1 MMKKSIK
8 TILSNQ
14 LSRKYKFIASPIL
27 KRAKSKY
34 QKKVNQYAQLY
45 HSTSIKPHQI
55 LYQVRDGKS
64 ITDSPYAIF
73 LGLNVH
79 EAFSNYQHIWVVDHP
94 DTLVFYQEKFKVFQ
108 NVLFVIKE
116 SNEYLKALTESKFL
130 INNATFP
137 AYFTKKPQ
145 QIYINTWHGTP
156 LKHMGFDVKNNL
168 KGSQN
173 TMKNFLASDYM
184 ISPNAHTTNI
194 FKHAFKLDGL
204 YSGEILE
211 MGYPRI
217 DLTIN
222 TTAKEARKY
231 LAEHLNLKKKP
242 IILYCPTW
250 RGKNVND
257 PENSLLNVFEEI
269 KLLNQKLPYQV
280 LVKVHPFVYSKAKE
294 MPELKPYLVPDFL
307 DTNQLMPAVDLMIT
321 DYSSIF
327 FDFLVTDK
335 PIVFYVPDLDKYQNE
350 RGVYINLCAL
360 PGPVAD
366 NIQDVITLVSNE
378 SYKDADVQEKYAKFK
393 HDFVNY
399 ENGSVTERLIESV
412 FLNQQDTSS
421 KNASHQQ
428 KEKILLYPGGMKHNG
443 ITTSVINLLANIN
456 YDKYDVTV
464 FTNNTN
470 NVEQLNNLQSL
481 NDNVRIVLRRG
492 PMIATFKELYQNE
505 FVRQRGIYKS
515 FEKRL
520 YPKALFEREF
530 RKIFGDSQFDYAIDY
545 SGYAMFW
552 SNLILASGAKKKYI
566 LLHSDIKSDMERTVK
581 GKRPHY
587 QNLKGVISLYPYFDK
602 LVSVSEATKKLN
614 QSNFGGLK
622 LKNRHIASRNTI
634 NIKKINQL
642 VDDDSD
648 LFEKNGTPV
657 LATLTE
663 HGMEAIEFSQDDFKI
678 VSVGRLSPEK
688 GFDLLIKAVAE
699 LVPKYP
705 QLKLYILGDGPL
717 KGTLKSL
724 VEQLG
729 IQNHVYF
736 LGQRRNPFYIVKRA
750 DVFALTS
757 HYEGQSMVILEA
769 LTVGTNVLASDI
781 IANRYVLEDEKYG
794 MLVEKNEVD
803 IAKGLEQFINGTNKD
818 YAKFDAVAYNEE
830 TIQEFYSL
838 LER

>member
-73 LGLNVH
+73 LGLNAH
-79 EAFSNYQHIWVVDHP
+79 ETFSNYQHIWVVDHP
-94 DTLVFYQEKFKVFQ
+94 DTLVFHQEKFKVFQ
-108 NVLFVIKE
+108 NVSFVIKE

-137 AYFTKKPQ
+137 AYFTKKPEQ
-145 QIYINTWHGTP
+145 VYINTWHGTP

-194 FKHAFKLDGL
+194 FKYAFKLDGL

-211 MGYPRI
+211 IGYPRI

-222 TTAKEARKY
+222 TTANEAREY
-231 LAEHLNLKKKP
+231 LAEHLNLKKNP

-257 PENSLLNVFEEI
+257 PENSLLNIFEEI
-269 KLLNQKLPYQV
+269 KLLNQKLPHQV

-350 RGVYINLCAL
+350 RGVYIDLCAL

-393 HDFVNY
+393 HNFVNY

-421 KNASHQQ
+421 KNASHHQ

-552 SNLILASGAKKKYI
+552 SNLVLASGAKKKYI

-634 NIKKINQL
+634 NIEKINQL

-657 LATLTE
+657 LPTLTE

-699 LVPKYP
+699 LAPKYP

-736 LGQRRNPFYIVKRA
+736 LGQRRNPFFIVKRA

-769 LTVGTNVLASDI
+769 LTVGTHVLASDI

-818 YAKFDAVAYNEE
+818 YTKFDAVAYNEE

>member
-73 LGLNVH
+73 LGLNAH
-79 EAFSNYQHIWVVDHP
+79 ETFSNYQHIWVVDHP

-108 NVLFVIKE
+108 NVSFVIKE

-211 MGYPRI
+211 IGYPRI

-222 TTAKEARKY
+222 TTANEAREY
-231 LAEHLNLKKKP
+231 LAEHLNLKKNP

-269 KLLNQKLPYQV
+269 KLLNQKLPHQV

-350 RGVYINLCAL
+350 RGVYIDLCAL

-366 NIQDVITLVSNE
+366 NIQDVITSVSNE
-378 SYKDADVQEKYAKFK
+378 SYKDADVQGKYAKFK
-393 HDFVNY
+393 HNFVNY

-421 KNASHQQ
+421 KNASHHQ

-505 FVRQRGIYKS
+505 FIRQRGIYKS

-552 SNLILASGAKKKYI
+552 SNLVLASGAKKKYI

-634 NIKKINQL
+634 NIEKINQL

-657 LATLTE
+657 LPTLTE

-699 LVPKYP
+699 LAPKYP

-736 LGQRRNPFYIVKRA
+736 LGQRRNPFFIVKRA

-769 LTVGTNVLASDI
+769 LTVGTHVLASDI

-818 YAKFDAVAYNEE
+818 YTKFDAVAYNEE

>member
-73 LGLNVH
+73 LGLNAH
-79 EAFSNYQHIWVVDHP
+79 ETFSNYQHIWVVDHP

-108 NVLFVIKE
+108 NVSFVIKE

-211 MGYPRI
+211 IGYPRI

-222 TTAKEARKY
+222 TTANEAREY
-231 LAEHLNLKKKP
+231 LAEHLNLKKNP

-269 KLLNQKLPYQV
+269 KLLNQKLPHQV

-350 RGVYINLCAL
+350 RGVYIDLCAL

-393 HDFVNY
+393 HNFVNY

-421 KNASHQQ
+421 KNASHHQ

-552 SNLILASGAKKKYI
+552 SNLVLASGAKKKYI

-634 NIKKINQL
+634 NIEKINQL

-657 LATLTE
+657 LPTLTE

-699 LVPKYP
+699 LAPKYP

-736 LGQRRNPFYIVKRA
+736 LGQRRNPFFIVKRA

>member
-1 MMKKSIK
+1 MTKKSIK

-73 LGLNVH
+73 LGLNAH
-79 EAFSNYQHIWVVDHP
+79 ETFSNYQHIWVVDHP

-108 NVLFVIKE
+108 NVSFVIKE

-211 MGYPRI
+211 IGYPRI

-222 TTAKEARKY
+222 TTANEAREY
-231 LAEHLNLKKKP
+231 LAEHLNLKKNP

-269 KLLNQKLPYQV
+269 KLLNQKLPHQV

-350 RGVYINLCAL
+350 RGVYIDLCAL

-378 SYKDADVQEKYAKFK
+378 SYKDADVQGKYAKFK
-393 HDFVNY
+393 HNFVNY

-421 KNASHQQ
+421 KNASHHQ

-552 SNLILASGAKKKYI
+552 SNLVLASGAKKKYI

-634 NIKKINQL
+634 NIEKINQL

-657 LATLTE
+657 LPTLTE

-699 LVPKYP
+699 LAPKYP

-736 LGQRRNPFYIVKRA
+736 LGQRRNPFFIVKRA

-769 LTVGTNVLASDI
+769 LTVGTHVLASDI

-818 YAKFDAVAYNEE
+818 YTKFDAVAYNEE

>member
-73 LGLNVH
+73 LGLNAH
-79 EAFSNYQHIWVVDHP
+79 ETFSNYQHIWVVDHP

-108 NVLFVIKE
+108 NVSFVIKE

-211 MGYPRI
+211 IGYPRI

-222 TTAKEARKY
+222 TTANEAREY
-231 LAEHLNLKKKP
+231 LAEHLNLKKNP

-269 KLLNQKLPYQV
+269 KLLNQKLPHQV

-350 RGVYINLCAL
+350 RGVYIDLCAL

-378 SYKDADVQEKYAKFK
+378 SYKDADVQGKYAKFK
-393 HDFVNY
+393 HNFVNY

-421 KNASHQQ
+421 KNASHHQ

-552 SNLILASGAKKKYI
+552 SNLVLASGAKKKYI

-634 NIKKINQL
+634 NIEKINQL

-657 LATLTE
+657 LPTLTE

-699 LVPKYP
+699 LAPKYP

-736 LGQRRNPFYIVKRA
+736 LGQRRNPFFIVKRA

-769 LTVGTNVLASDI
+769 LTVGTHVLASDI
-781 IANRYVLEDEKYG
+781 IANRYVLEYEKYG

-818 YAKFDAVAYNEE
+818 YTKFDAVAYNEE

>member
-73 LGLNVH
+73 LGLNAH
-79 EAFSNYQHIWVVDHP
+79 ETFSNYQHIWVVDHP

-108 NVLFVIKE
+108 NVSFVIKE

-137 AYFTKKPQ
+137 AYFTKKPEQ
-145 QIYINTWHGTP
+145 VYINTWHGTP

-211 MGYPRI
+211 IGYPRI

-222 TTAKEARKY
+222 TTANEAREY
-231 LAEHLNLKKKP
+231 LAEHLNLKKNP

-269 KLLNQKLPYQV
+269 KLLNQKLPHQV

-350 RGVYINLCAL
+350 RGVYIDLCAL

-393 HDFVNY
+393 HNFVNY

-421 KNASHQQ
+421 KNASHHQ

-552 SNLILASGAKKKYI
+552 SNLVLASGAKKKYI

-634 NIKKINQL
+634 NIEKINQL

-657 LATLTE
+657 LPTLTE

-699 LVPKYP
+699 LAPKYP

-736 LGQRRNPFYIVKRA
+736 LGQRRNPFFIVKRA

-803 IAKGLEQFINGTNKD
+803 IAKGLEQFINGMNKD

>member
-73 LGLNVH
+73 LGLNAH
-79 EAFSNYQHIWVVDHP
+79 ETFSNYQHIWVVDHP
-94 DTLVFYQEKFKVFQ
+94 DTLVFYQEIFKVFQ
-108 NVLFVIKE
+108 NVSFVIKE

-211 MGYPRI
+211 IGYPRI

-222 TTAKEARKY
+222 TTANEAREY

-269 KLLNQKLPYQV
+269 KLLNQKLPHQV

-350 RGVYINLCAL
+350 RGVYIDLCAL

-393 HDFVNY
+393 HNFVNY

-412 FLNQQDTSS
+412 FLNQQDTSF
-421 KNASHQQ
+421 KNASHHQ

-552 SNLILASGAKKKYI
+552 SNLVLASGAKKKYI

-634 NIKKINQL
+634 NIEKINQL

-657 LATLTE
+657 LPTLTE

-699 LVPKYP
+699 LAPKYP

-736 LGQRRNPFYIVKRA
+736 LGQRRNPFFIVKRA

-769 LTVGTNVLASDI
+769 LTVGTHVLASDI

>member
-1 MMKKSIK
+1 MKKSIK

-73 LGLNVH
+73 LGLNAH
-79 EAFSNYQHIWVVDHP
+79 ETFSNYQHIWVVDHP

-108 NVLFVIKE
+108 NVSFVIKE

-137 AYFTKKPQ
+137 AYFTKKPEQ
-145 QIYINTWHGTP
+145 VYINTWHGTP
-156 LKHMGFDVKNNL
+156 LKHMGLDVKNNL

-194 FKHAFKLDGL
+194 FKYAFKLDGL

-211 MGYPRI
+211 IGYPRI

-222 TTAKEARKY
+222 TTANEAREY
-231 LAEHLNLKKKP
+231 LAEHLNLKKNP

-257 PENSLLNVFEEI
+257 PENSLLNIFEEI
-269 KLLNQKLPYQV
+269 KLLNQKLPHQV

-350 RGVYINLCAL
+350 RGVYIDLCAL

-393 HDFVNY
+393 HNFVNY

-421 KNASHQQ
+421 KNASHHQ

-552 SNLILASGAKKKYI
+552 SNLVLASGAKKKYI

-634 NIKKINQL
+634 NIEKINQL

-657 LATLTE
+657 LPTLTE

-699 LVPKYP
+699 LAPKYP

-736 LGQRRNPFYIVKRA
+736 LGQRRNPFFIVKRA

-769 LTVGTNVLASDI
+769 LTVGTHVLASDI

-818 YAKFDAVAYNEE
+818 YTKFDAVAYNEE

>member
-1 MMKKSIK
+1 MKKSIK

-73 LGLNVH
+73 LGLNAH
-79 EAFSNYQHIWVVDHP
+79 ETFSNYQHIWVVDHP

-108 NVLFVIKE
+108 NVSFVIKE

-137 AYFTKKPQ
+137 AYFTKKPEQ
-145 QIYINTWHGTP
+145 VYINTWHGTP

-211 MGYPRI
+211 IGYPRI

-222 TTAKEARKY
+222 TTANEAREY
-231 LAEHLNLKKKP
+231 LAEHLNLKKNP

-269 KLLNQKLPYQV
+269 KLLNQKLPHQV

-350 RGVYINLCAL
+350 RGVYIDLCAL

-393 HDFVNY
+393 HNFVNY

-421 KNASHQQ
+421 KNASHHQ

-552 SNLILASGAKKKYI
+552 SNLVLASGAKKKYI

-634 NIKKINQL
+634 NIEKINQL

-657 LATLTE
+657 LPTLTE

-699 LVPKYP
+699 LAPKYP

-729 IQNHVYF
+729 IQNHIYF
-736 LGQRRNPFYIVKRA
+736 LGQRRNPFFIVKRA

>member
-73 LGLNVH
+73 LGLNAH
-79 EAFSNYQHIWVVDHP
+79 ETFSNYQHIWVVDHP

-108 NVLFVIKE
+108 NVSFVIKE

-137 AYFTKKPQ
+137 AYFTKKPEQ
-145 QIYINTWHGTP
+145 VYINTWHGTP

-194 FKHAFKLDGL
+194 FKYAFKLDGL

-211 MGYPRI
+211 IGYPRI

-222 TTAKEARKY
+222 TTANEAREY
-231 LAEHLNLKKKP
+231 LAEHLNLKKNP

-257 PENSLLNVFEEI
+257 PENSLLNIFEEI
-269 KLLNQKLPYQV
+269 KLLNQKLPHQV

-350 RGVYINLCAL
+350 RGVYIDLCAL

-393 HDFVNY
+393 HNFVNY

-421 KNASHQQ
+421 KNASHHQ

-552 SNLILASGAKKKYI
+552 SNLVLASGAKKKYI

-634 NIKKINQL
+634 NIEKINQL

-657 LATLTE
+657 LPTLTE

-699 LVPKYP
+699 LAPKYP

-736 LGQRRNPFYIVKRA
+736 LGQRRNPFFIVKRA

-757 HYEGQSMVILEA
+757 HYEGQSVVILEA
-769 LTVGTNVLASDI
+769 LTVGTHVLASDI

-818 YAKFDAVAYNEE
+818 YTKFDAVAYNEE

>member
-1 MMKKSIK
+1 MKKSIK

-73 LGLNVH
+73 LGLNAH
-79 EAFSNYQHIWVVDHP
+79 ETFSNYQHIWVVDHP

-108 NVLFVIKE
+108 NVSFVIKE

-137 AYFTKKPQ
+137 AYFTKKPEQ
-145 QIYINTWHGTP
+145 VYINTWHGTP

-173 TMKNFLASDYM
+173 TMKNFLASDYI

-194 FKHAFKLDGL
+194 FKHTFKLDGL

-211 MGYPRI
+211 IGYPRI

-222 TTAKEARKY
+222 TTANEAREY
-231 LAEHLNLKKKP
+231 LAEHLNLKKNP

-257 PENSLLNVFEEI
+257 PENSLLNIFEEI
-269 KLLNQKLPYQV
+269 KLLNQKLPHQV

-350 RGVYINLCAL
+350 RGVYIDLCAL

-393 HDFVNY
+393 HNFVNY

-421 KNASHQQ
+421 KNASHHQ

-552 SNLILASGAKKKYI
+552 SNLVLASGAKKKYI

-634 NIKKINQL
+634 NIEKINQL

-657 LATLTE
+657 LPTLTE

-699 LVPKYP
+699 LAPKYP

-736 LGQRRNPFYIVKRA
+736 LGQRRNPFFIVKRA

-769 LTVGTNVLASDI
+769 LTVGTHVLASDI

>member
-73 LGLNVH
+73 LGLNAH
-79 EAFSNYQHIWVVDHP
+79 ETFSNYQHIWVVDHP

-108 NVLFVIKE
+108 NVSFVIKE

-211 MGYPRI
+211 IGYPRI

-222 TTAKEARKY
+222 TTANEAREY
-231 LAEHLNLKKKP
+231 LAEHLNLKKNP

-269 KLLNQKLPYQV
+269 KLLNQKLPHQV

-350 RGVYINLCAL
+350 RGVYIGLCAL

-393 HDFVNY
+393 HNFVNY

-421 KNASHQQ
+421 KNASHHQ

-552 SNLILASGAKKKYI
+552 SNLVLASGAKKKYI

-634 NIKKINQL
+634 NIEKINQL

-657 LATLTE
+657 LPTLTE

-699 LVPKYP
+699 LAPKYP

-736 LGQRRNPFYIVKRA
+736 LGQRRNPFFIVKRA

-769 LTVGTNVLASDI
+769 LTVGTHVLASDI

>member
-1 MMKKSIK
+1 MKKSIK

-73 LGLNVH
+73 LGLNAH
-79 EAFSNYQHIWVVDHP
+79 ETFSNYQHIWVVNHP

-108 NVLFVIKE
+108 NVSFVIKE

-211 MGYPRI
+211 IGYPRI

-222 TTAKEARKY
+222 TTANEAREY
-231 LAEHLNLKKKP
+231 LAEHLNLKKNP

-269 KLLNQKLPYQV
+269 KLLNQKLPHQV

-350 RGVYINLCAL
+350 RGVYIDLCAL

-378 SYKDADVQEKYAKFK
+378 SYKDADVQGKYAKFK
-393 HDFVNY
+393 HNFVNY

-421 KNASHQQ
+421 KNASHHQ

-552 SNLILASGAKKKYI
+552 SNLVLASGAKKKYI

-634 NIKKINQL
+634 NIEKINQL

-657 LATLTE
+657 LPTLTE

-699 LVPKYP
+699 LAPKYP

-736 LGQRRNPFYIVKRA
+736 LGQRRNPFFIVKRA

-769 LTVGTNVLASDI
+769 LTVGTHVLASDI

-818 YAKFDAVAYNEE
+818 YTKFDAVAYNEE

>member
-73 LGLNVH
+73 LGLNAH
-79 EAFSNYQHIWVVDHP
+79 ETFSNYQHIWVVDHP

-108 NVLFVIKE
+108 NVSFVIKE

-137 AYFTKKPQ
+137 AYFTKKPEQ
-145 QIYINTWHGTP
+145 VYINTWHGTP

-211 MGYPRI
+211 IGYPRI

-222 TTAKEARKY
+222 TTANEAREY
-231 LAEHLNLKKKP
+231 LAEHLNLKKNP

-257 PENSLLNVFEEI
+257 PENSLLNIFEEI
-269 KLLNQKLPYQV
+269 KLLNQKLPHQV

-350 RGVYINLCAL
+350 RGVYIDLCAL

-393 HDFVNY
+393 HNFVNY

-421 KNASHQQ
+421 KNASHHQ

-552 SNLILASGAKKKYI
+552 SNLVLASGAKKKYI

-634 NIKKINQL
+634 NIEKINQL

-657 LATLTE
+657 LPTLTE

-699 LVPKYP
+699 LAPKYP

-736 LGQRRNPFYIVKRA
+736 LGQRRNPFFIVKRA

-818 YAKFDAVAYNEE
+818 YAKFNAVAYNEE

>member
-1 MMKKSIK
+1 MKKNIK

-14 LSRKYKFIASPIL
+14 ISRKYKFIASPIL

-108 NVLFVIKE
+108 NVSFVIKE

-634 NIKKINQL
+634 NIEKINQL

-657 LATLTE
+657 LPTLTE
-663 HGMEAIEFSQDDFKI
+663 HGIEAIEFSQDDFKI

>member
-73 LGLNVH
+73 LGLNAH
-79 EAFSNYQHIWVVDHP
+79 ETFSNYQHIWVVDHP

-108 NVLFVIKE
+108 NVSFVIKE

-211 MGYPRI
+211 IGYPRI

-222 TTAKEARKY
+222 TTANEAREY
-231 LAEHLNLKKKP
+231 LAEHLNLKKNP

-269 KLLNQKLPYQV
+269 KLLNQKLPHQV

-350 RGVYINLCAL
+350 RGVYIDLCAL

-378 SYKDADVQEKYAKFK
+378 SYKDADVQGKYAKFK
-393 HDFVNY
+393 HNFVNY

-421 KNASHQQ
+421 KNASHHQ

-464 FTNNTN
+464 FTINTN

-552 SNLILASGAKKKYI
+552 SNLVLASGAKKKYI

-634 NIKKINQL
+634 NIEKINQL

-657 LATLTE
+657 LPTLTE

-699 LVPKYP
+699 LAPKYP

-736 LGQRRNPFYIVKRA
+736 LGQRRNPFFIVKRA

-769 LTVGTNVLASDI
+769 LTVGTHVLASDI

>member
-1 MMKKSIK
+1 MKKSIK

-73 LGLNVH
+73 LGLNAH
-79 EAFSNYQHIWVVDHP
+79 ETFSNYQHIWVVDHP

-108 NVLFVIKE
+108 NVSFVIKE

-137 AYFTKKPQ
+137 AYFTKKPEQ
-145 QIYINTWHGTP
+145 VYINTWHGTP

-211 MGYPRI
+211 IGYPRI

-222 TTAKEARKY
+222 TTANEAREY
-231 LAEHLNLKKKP
+231 LAEHLNLKKNP

-257 PENSLLNVFEEI
+257 PENSLLNIFEEI
-269 KLLNQKLPYQV
+269 KLLNQKLPHQV

-350 RGVYINLCAL
+350 RGVYIDLCAL

-378 SYKDADVQEKYAKFK
+378 SYKDADVQGKYAKFK
-393 HDFVNY
+393 HNFVNY

-421 KNASHQQ
+421 KNASHHQ

-552 SNLILASGAKKKYI
+552 SNLVLASGAKKKYI

-634 NIKKINQL
+634 NIEKINQL

-657 LATLTE
+657 LPTLTE

-699 LVPKYP
+699 LAPKYP

-736 LGQRRNPFYIVKRA
+736 LGQRRNPFFIVKRA

-769 LTVGTNVLASDI
+769 LTVGTHVLASDI

>member
-1 MMKKSIK
+1 MKKSIK

-73 LGLNVH
+73 LGLNAH
-79 EAFSNYQHIWVVDHP
+79 ETFSNYQHIWVVDHP

-108 NVLFVIKE
+108 NVSFVIKE

-137 AYFTKKPQ
+137 AYFTKKPEQ
-145 QIYINTWHGTP
+145 VYINTWHGTP

-211 MGYPRI
+211 IGYPRI

-222 TTAKEARKY
+222 TTANEAREY
-231 LAEHLNLKKKP
+231 LAEHLNLKKNP

-257 PENSLLNVFEEI
+257 PENSLLNIFEEI
-269 KLLNQKLPYQV
+269 KLLNQKLPHQV

-350 RGVYINLCAL
+350 RGVYIDLCAL

-393 HDFVNY
+393 HNFVNY

-421 KNASHQQ
+421 KNASHHQ

-552 SNLILASGAKKKYI
+552 SNLVLASGAKKKYI

-634 NIKKINQL
+634 NIEKINQL

-657 LATLTE
+657 LPTLTE

-699 LVPKYP
+699 LAPKYP

-736 LGQRRNPFYIVKRA
+736 LGQRRNPFFIVKHA

-769 LTVGTNVLASDI
+769 LTVGTHVLASDI

-818 YAKFDAVAYNEE
+818 YTKFDAVAYNEE

>member
-1 MMKKSIK
+1 MKKSIK

-73 LGLNVH
+73 LGLNAH
-79 EAFSNYQHIWVVDHP
+79 ETFSNYQHIWVVDHP

-108 NVLFVIKE
+108 NVSFVIKE

-211 MGYPRI
+211 IGYPRI

-222 TTAKEARKY
+222 TTANEAREY
-231 LAEHLNLKKKP
+231 LAEHLNLKKNP

-257 PENSLLNVFEEI
+257 PENSLLNIFEEI
-269 KLLNQKLPYQV
+269 KLLNQKLPHQV

-350 RGVYINLCAL
+350 RGVYIDLCAL

-378 SYKDADVQEKYAKFK
+378 SYKDADVQGKYAKFK
-393 HDFVNY
+393 HNFVNY

-421 KNASHQQ
+421 KNASHHQ

-552 SNLILASGAKKKYI
+552 SNLVLASGAKKKYI

-634 NIKKINQL
+634 NIEKINQL

-657 LATLTE
+657 LPTLTE

-699 LVPKYP
+699 LAPKYP

-736 LGQRRNPFYIVKRA
+736 LGQRRNPFFIVKRA

-769 LTVGTNVLASDI
+769 LTVGTHVLASDI

-818 YAKFDAVAYNEE
+818 YTKFDAVAYNEE

>member
-73 LGLNVH
+73 LGLNAH
-79 EAFSNYQHIWVVDHP
+79 ETFSNYQHIWVVDHP

-108 NVLFVIKE
+108 NVSFVIKE

-137 AYFTKKPQ
+137 AYFTKKPEQ
-145 QIYINTWHGTP
+145 VYINTWHGTP

-211 MGYPRI
+211 IGYPRI

-222 TTAKEARKY
+222 TTANEAREY
-231 LAEHLNLKKKP
+231 LAEHLNLKKNP

-257 PENSLLNVFEEI
+257 PENSLLNIFEEI
-269 KLLNQKLPYQV
+269 KLLNQKLPHQV

-350 RGVYINLCAL
+350 RGVYIDLCAL

-393 HDFVNY
+393 HNFVNY

-421 KNASHQQ
+421 KNASHHQ

-634 NIKKINQL
+634 NIEKINQL

-657 LATLTE
+657 LPTLTE

-699 LVPKYP
+699 LAPKYP

-736 LGQRRNPFYIVKRA
+736 LGQRRNPFFIVKRA

-818 YAKFDAVAYNEE
+818 YTKFDAVAYNEE

>member
-73 LGLNVH
+73 LGLNAH
-79 EAFSNYQHIWVVDHP
+79 ETFSNYQHIWVVDHP

-108 NVLFVIKE
+108 NVSFVIKE

-222 TTAKEARKY
+222 TTANEAREY
-231 LAEHLNLKKKP
+231 LAEHLNLKKNP

-269 KLLNQKLPYQV
+269 KLLNQKLPHQV

-350 RGVYINLCAL
+350 RGVYIDLCAL

-393 HDFVNY
+393 HNFVNY

-421 KNASHQQ
+421 KNASHHQ

-552 SNLILASGAKKKYI
+552 SNLVLASGAKKKYI

-634 NIKKINQL
+634 NIEKINQL

-657 LATLTE
+657 LPTLTE

-699 LVPKYP
+699 LAPKYP

-736 LGQRRNPFYIVKRA
+736 LGQRRNPFFIVKRA

>member
-73 LGLNVH
+73 LGLNAH
-79 EAFSNYQHIWVVDHP
+79 ETFSNYQHIWVVDHP

-108 NVLFVIKE
+108 NVSFVIKE

-130 INNATFP
+130 INNATFA
-137 AYFTKKPQ
+137 AYFTKKPEQ
-145 QIYINTWHGTP
+145 VYINTWHGTP

-211 MGYPRI
+211 IGYPRI

-222 TTAKEARKY
+222 TTANEAREY
-231 LAEHLNLKKKP
+231 LAEHLNLKKNP

-257 PENSLLNVFEEI
+257 PENSLLNIFEEI
-269 KLLNQKLPYQV
+269 KLLNQKLPHQV

-350 RGVYINLCAL
+350 RGVYIDLCAL

-393 HDFVNY
+393 HNFVNY

-421 KNASHQQ
+421 KNASHHQ

-552 SNLILASGAKKKYI
+552 SNLVLASGAKKKYI

-634 NIKKINQL
+634 NIEKINQL

-657 LATLTE
+657 LPTLTE

-699 LVPKYP
+699 LAPKYP

-736 LGQRRNPFYIVKRA
+736 LGQRRNPFFIVKRA

>member
-1 MMKKSIK
+1 MKKSIK

-73 LGLNVH
+73 LGLNAH
-79 EAFSNYQHIWVVDHP
+79 ETFSNYQHIWVVDHP

-108 NVLFVIKE
+108 NVSFVIKE

-137 AYFTKKPQ
+137 AYFTKKPEQ
-145 QIYINTWHGTP
+145 VYINTWHGTP

-194 FKHAFKLDGL
+194 FKYAFKLDGL

-211 MGYPRI
+211 IGYPRI

-222 TTAKEARKY
+222 TTANEAREY
-231 LAEHLNLKKKP
+231 LAEHLNLKKNP

-257 PENSLLNVFEEI
+257 PENSLLNIFEEI
-269 KLLNQKLPYQV
+269 KLLNQKLPHQV

-350 RGVYINLCAL
+350 RGVYIDLCAL

-393 HDFVNY
+393 HNFVNY

-421 KNASHQQ
+421 KNASHHQ

-481 NDNVRIVLRRG
+481 NDNVRILLRRG

-614 QSNFGGLK
+614 QTNFGGLK

-657 LATLTE
+657 LPTLTE

-699 LVPKYP
+699 LAPKYP

-736 LGQRRNPFYIVKRA
+736 LGQRRNPFFIVKRA

>member
-73 LGLNVH
+73 LGLNAH
-79 EAFSNYQHIWVVDHP
+79 ETFSNYQHIWVVDHP

-108 NVLFVIKE
+108 NVSFVIKE

-137 AYFTKKPQ
+137 AYFTKKPEQ
-145 QIYINTWHGTP
+145 VYINTWHGTP

-173 TMKNFLASDYM
+173 TMKNFLASDYI

-194 FKHAFKLDGL
+194 FKHTFKLDGL

-211 MGYPRI
+211 IGYPRI

-222 TTAKEARKY
+222 TTANEAREY
-231 LAEHLNLKKKP
+231 LAEHLNLKKNP

-257 PENSLLNVFEEI
+257 PENSLLNIFEEI
-269 KLLNQKLPYQV
+269 KLLNQKLPHQV

-350 RGVYINLCAL
+350 RGVYIDLCAL

-393 HDFVNY
+393 HNFVNY

-421 KNASHQQ
+421 KNASHHQ

-552 SNLILASGAKKKYI
+552 SNLVLASGAKKKYI

-634 NIKKINQL
+634 NIEKINQL

-657 LATLTE
+657 LPTLTE

-699 LVPKYP
+699 LAPKYP
-705 QLKLYILGDGPL
+705 QLKLYILGGGPL

-736 LGQRRNPFYIVKRA
+736 LGQRRNPFFIVKRA

-769 LTVGTNVLASDI
+769 LTVGTHVLASDI

-818 YAKFDAVAYNEE
+818 YTKFDAVAYNEE

>member
-1 MMKKSIK
+1 MKKSIK

-73 LGLNVH
+73 LGLNAH
-79 EAFSNYQHIWVVDHP
+79 ETFSNYQHIWVVDHP

-108 NVLFVIKE
+108 NVSFVIKE

-137 AYFTKKPQ
+137 AYFTKKPEQ
-145 QIYINTWHGTP
+145 VYINTWHGTP

-211 MGYPRI
+211 IGYPRI

-222 TTAKEARKY
+222 TTANEAREY
-231 LAEHLNLKKKP
+231 LAEHLNLKKNP

-257 PENSLLNVFEEI
+257 PENSLLNIFEEI
-269 KLLNQKLPYQV
+269 KLLNQKLPHQV

-350 RGVYINLCAL
+350 RGVYIDLCAL

-393 HDFVNY
+393 HNFVNY

-421 KNASHQQ
+421 KNASHHQ

-552 SNLILASGAKKKYI
+552 SNLVLASGAKKKYI

-634 NIKKINQL
+634 NIEKINQL

-657 LATLTE
+657 LPTLTE

-699 LVPKYP
+699 LAPKYP

-736 LGQRRNPFYIVKRA
+736 LGQRRNPFFIVKRA

-769 LTVGTNVLASDI
+769 LTVGTHVLASDI

>member
-73 LGLNVH
+73 LGLNAH
-79 EAFSNYQHIWVVDHP
+79 ETFSNYQHIWVVDHP

-108 NVLFVIKE
+108 NVSFVIKE

-222 TTAKEARKY
+222 TTANEAREY
-231 LAEHLNLKKKP
+231 LAEHLNLKKNP

-257 PENSLLNVFEEI
+257 PENSLLNIFEEI
-269 KLLNQKLPYQV
+269 KLLNQKLPHQV

-350 RGVYINLCAL
+350 RGVYIDLCAL

-393 HDFVNY
+393 HNFVNY

-421 KNASHQQ
+421 KNASHHQ

-552 SNLILASGAKKKYI
+552 SNLVLASGAKKKYI

-699 LVPKYP
+699 LAPKYP

-736 LGQRRNPFYIVKRA
+736 LGQRRNPFFIVKRA

-769 LTVGTNVLASDI
+769 LTVGTHVLASDI

>member
-1 MMKKSIK
+1 MKKSIK

-73 LGLNVH
+73 LGLNAH
-79 EAFSNYQHIWVVDHP
+79 ETFSNYQHIWVVDHP

-108 NVLFVIKE
+108 NVSFVIKE

-137 AYFTKKPQ
+137 AYFTKKPEQ
-145 QIYINTWHGTP
+145 VYINTWHGTP

-211 MGYPRI
+211 IGYPRI

-222 TTAKEARKY
+222 TTANEAREY
-231 LAEHLNLKKKP
+231 LAEHLNLKKNP

-257 PENSLLNVFEEI
+257 PENSLLNIFEEI
-269 KLLNQKLPYQV
+269 KLLNQKLPHQV

-350 RGVYINLCAL
+350 RGVYIDLCAL

-393 HDFVNY
+393 HNFVNY

-421 KNASHQQ
+421 KNASHHQ

-552 SNLILASGAKKKYI
+552 SNLVLASGAKKKYI

-634 NIKKINQL
+634 NIEKINQL

-657 LATLTE
+657 LPTLTE

-699 LVPKYP
+699 LAPKYP

-736 LGQRRNPFYIVKRA
+736 LGQRRNPFFIVKRA

-769 LTVGTNVLASDI
+769 LTVGTHVLASDI

-794 MLVEKNEVD
+794 MLVEKNEAN

>member
-73 LGLNVH
+73 LGLNAH
-79 EAFSNYQHIWVVDHP
+79 ETFSNYQHIWVVDHP

-108 NVLFVIKE
+108 NVSFVIKE

-137 AYFTKKPQ
+137 AYFTKKPEQ
-145 QIYINTWHGTP
+145 VYINTWHGTP

-211 MGYPRI
+211 IGYPRI

-222 TTAKEARKY
+222 TTANEAREY
-231 LAEHLNLKKKP
+231 LAEHLNLKKNP

-269 KLLNQKLPYQV
+269 KLLNQKLPHQV

-350 RGVYINLCAL
+350 RGVYIDLCAL

-378 SYKDADVQEKYAKFK
+378 SYKDADVQGKYAKFK
-393 HDFVNY
+393 HNFVNY

-421 KNASHQQ
+421 KNASHHQ

-552 SNLILASGAKKKYI
+552 SNLVLASGAKKKYI

-634 NIKKINQL
+634 NIEKINQL

-657 LATLTE
+657 LPTLTE

-699 LVPKYP
+699 LAPKYP

-736 LGQRRNPFYIVKRA
+736 LGQRRNPFFIVKRA

-769 LTVGTNVLASDI
+769 LTVGTHVLASDI

>member
-73 LGLNVH
+73 LGLNAH
-79 EAFSNYQHIWVVDHP
+79 ETFSNYQHIWVVNHP

-108 NVLFVIKE
+108 NVSFVIKE

-211 MGYPRI
+211 IGYPRI

-222 TTAKEARKY
+222 TTANEAREY
-231 LAEHLNLKKKP
+231 LAEHLNLKKNP

-269 KLLNQKLPYQV
+269 KLLNQKLPHQV

-350 RGVYINLCAL
+350 RGVYIDLCAL

-378 SYKDADVQEKYAKFK
+378 SYKDADVQGKYAKFK
-393 HDFVNY
+393 HNFVNY

-421 KNASHQQ
+421 KNASHHQ

-505 FVRQRGIYKS
+505 FIRQRGIYKS

-552 SNLILASGAKKKYI
+552 SNLVLASGAKKKYI

-634 NIKKINQL
+634 NIEKINQL

-657 LATLTE
+657 LPTLTE

-699 LVPKYP
+699 LAPKYP

-736 LGQRRNPFYIVKRA
+736 LGQRRNPFFIVKRA

-769 LTVGTNVLASDI
+769 LTVGMHVLASDI

-818 YAKFDAVAYNEE
+818 YTKFDAVAYNEE

>member
-73 LGLNVH
+73 LGLNAH
-79 EAFSNYQHIWVVDHP
+79 ETFSNYQHIWVVDHP

-108 NVLFVIKE
+108 NVSFVIKE

-137 AYFTKKPQ
+137 AYFTKKPEQ
-145 QIYINTWHGTP
+145 VYINTWHGTP

-211 MGYPRI
+211 IGYPRI

-222 TTAKEARKY
+222 TTANEAREY
-231 LAEHLNLKKKP
+231 LAEHLNLKKNP

-269 KLLNQKLPYQV
+269 KLLNQKLPHQV

-350 RGVYINLCAL
+350 RGVYIDLCAL

-393 HDFVNY
+393 HNFVNY

-421 KNASHQQ
+421 KNASHHQ

-552 SNLILASGAKKKYI
+552 SNLVLASGAKKKYI

-634 NIKKINQL
+634 NIEKINQL
-642 VDDDSD
+642 VDDDND

-657 LATLTE
+657 LPTLTE

-699 LVPKYP
+699 LAPKYP

-736 LGQRRNPFYIVKRA
+736 LGQRRNPFFIVKRA

-769 LTVGTNVLASDI
+769 LTVGTHVLASDI

>member
-73 LGLNVH
+73 LGLNAH
-79 EAFSNYQHIWVVDHP
+79 ETFSNYQHIWVVDHP

-108 NVLFVIKE
+108 NVSFVIKE

-137 AYFTKKPQ
+137 AYFTKKPEQ
-145 QIYINTWHGTP
+145 VYINTWHGTP

-211 MGYPRI
+211 IGYPRI

-222 TTAKEARKY
+222 TTANEAREY
-231 LAEHLNLKKKP
+231 LAEHLNLKKNP

-257 PENSLLNVFEEI
+257 PENSLLNIFEEI
-269 KLLNQKLPYQV
+269 KLLNQKLPHQV

-350 RGVYINLCAL
+350 RGVYIDLCAL

-378 SYKDADVQEKYAKFK
+378 SYKDADVQGKYAKFK
-393 HDFVNY
+393 HNFVNY

-421 KNASHQQ
+421 KNASHHQ

-552 SNLILASGAKKKYI
+552 SNLVLASGAKKKYI

-634 NIKKINQL
+634 NIEKINQL

-657 LATLTE
+657 LPTLTE

-699 LVPKYP
+699 LAPKYP

-736 LGQRRNPFYIVKRA
+736 LGQRRNPFFIVKRA

-769 LTVGTNVLASDI
+769 LTVGTHVLASDI

-818 YAKFDAVAYNEE
+818 YTKFDAVAYNEE

>member
-1 MMKKSIK
+1 MKKSIK

-73 LGLNVH
+73 LGLNAH
-79 EAFSNYQHIWVVDHP
+79 ETFSNYQHIWIVDHP

-108 NVLFVIKE
+108 NVSFVIKE

-211 MGYPRI
+211 IGYPRI

-222 TTAKEARKY
+222 TTANEAREY
-231 LAEHLNLKKKP
+231 LAEHLNLKKNP

-269 KLLNQKLPYQV
+269 KLLNQKLPHQV

-350 RGVYINLCAL
+350 RGVYIDLCAL

-378 SYKDADVQEKYAKFK
+378 SYKDADVQGKYAKFK
-393 HDFVNY
+393 HNFVNY

-421 KNASHQQ
+421 KNASHHQ

-552 SNLILASGAKKKYI
+552 SNLVLASGAKKKYI

-634 NIKKINQL
+634 NIEKINQL

-657 LATLTE
+657 LPTLTE

-699 LVPKYP
+699 LAPKYP

-736 LGQRRNPFYIVKRA
+736 LGQRRNPFFIVKRA

-769 LTVGTNVLASDI
+769 LTVGTHVLASDI

-818 YAKFDAVAYNEE
+818 YTKFDAVAYNEE

>member
-1 MMKKSIK
+1 MKKSIK

-73 LGLNVH
+73 LGLNAH
-79 EAFSNYQHIWVVDHP
+79 ETFSNYQHIWVVDHP

-108 NVLFVIKE
+108 NVSFVIKE

-137 AYFTKKPQ
+137 AYFTKKSEQ
-145 QIYINTWHGTP
+145 VYINTWHGTP

-194 FKHAFKLDGL
+194 FKYAFKLDGL

-211 MGYPRI
+211 IGYPRI

-222 TTAKEARKY
+222 TTANEAREY
-231 LAEHLNLKKKP
+231 LAEHLNLKKNP

-257 PENSLLNVFEEI
+257 PENSLLNIFEEI
-269 KLLNQKLPYQV
+269 KLLNQKLPHQV

-350 RGVYINLCAL
+350 RGVYIDLCAL

-393 HDFVNY
+393 HNFVNY

-421 KNASHQQ
+421 KNASHHQ

-552 SNLILASGAKKKYI
+552 SNLVLASGAKKKYI

-634 NIKKINQL
+634 NIEKINQL

-657 LATLTE
+657 LPTLTE

-699 LVPKYP
+699 LAPKYP
-705 QLKLYILGDGPL
+705 QLKLYILRDGPL

-736 LGQRRNPFYIVKRA
+736 LGQRRNPFFIVKRA

-769 LTVGTNVLASDI
+769 LTVGTHVLASDI

-818 YAKFDAVAYNEE
+818 YTKFDAVAYNEE

>member
-73 LGLNVH
+73 LGLNAH
-79 EAFSNYQHIWVVDHP
+79 ETFSNYQHIWVVNHP

-108 NVLFVIKE
+108 NVSFVIKE

-211 MGYPRI
+211 IGYPRI

-222 TTAKEARKY
+222 TTANEAREY
-231 LAEHLNLKKKP
+231 LAEHLNLKKNP

-269 KLLNQKLPYQV
+269 KLLNQKLPHQV

-350 RGVYINLCAL
+350 RGVYIDLCAL

-378 SYKDADVQEKYAKFK
+378 SYKDADVQGKYAKFK
-393 HDFVNY
+393 HNFVNY

-421 KNASHQQ
+421 KNASHHQ

-552 SNLILASGAKKKYI
+552 SNLVLASGAKKKYI

-634 NIKKINQL
+634 NIEKINQL

-657 LATLTE
+657 LPTLTE

-699 LVPKYP
+699 LAPKYP

-736 LGQRRNPFYIVKRA
+736 LGQRRNPFFIVKRA

>member
-1 MMKKSIK
+1 MKKSIK

-73 LGLNVH
+73 LGLNAH
-79 EAFSNYQHIWVVDHP
+79 ETFSNYQHIWVVDHP

-108 NVLFVIKE
+108 NVSFVIKE

-137 AYFTKKPQ
+137 AYFTKKPEQ
-145 QIYINTWHGTP
+145 VYINTWHGTP

-194 FKHAFKLDGL
+194 FKYAFKLDGL

-211 MGYPRI
+211 IGYPRI

-222 TTAKEARKY
+222 TTANEAREY
-231 LAEHLNLKKKP
+231 LAEHLNLKKNS

-257 PENSLLNVFEEI
+257 PENSLLNIFEEI
-269 KLLNQKLPYQV
+269 KLLNQKLPHQV

-350 RGVYINLCAL
+350 RGVYIDLCAL

-393 HDFVNY
+393 HNFVNY

-421 KNASHQQ
+421 KNASHHQ

-552 SNLILASGAKKKYI
+552 SNLVLASGAKKKYI

-634 NIKKINQL
+634 NIEKINQL

-657 LATLTE
+657 LPTLTE

-699 LVPKYP
+699 LAPKYP

-736 LGQRRNPFYIVKRA
+736 LGQRRNPFFIVKRA

-769 LTVGTNVLASDI
+769 LTVGTHVLASDI

-818 YAKFDAVAYNEE
+818 YTKFDAVAYNEE

>member
-73 LGLNVH
+73 LGLNAH
-79 EAFSNYQHIWVVDHP
+79 ETFSNYQHIWVVDHP

-108 NVLFVIKE
+108 NVSFVIKE

-137 AYFTKKPQ
+137 AYFTKKPEQ
-145 QIYINTWHGTP
+145 VYINTWHGTP

-194 FKHAFKLDGL
+194 FKYAFKLDGL

-211 MGYPRI
+211 IGYPRI

-222 TTAKEARKY
+222 TTANEAREY
-231 LAEHLNLKKKP
+231 LAEHLNLKKNP

-257 PENSLLNVFEEI
+257 PENSLLNIFEEI
-269 KLLNQKLPYQV
+269 KLLNQKLPHQV

-350 RGVYINLCAL
+350 RGVYIDLCAL

-393 HDFVNY
+393 HNFVNY

-421 KNASHQQ
+421 KNASHHQ

-699 LVPKYP
+699 LAPKYP

-736 LGQRRNPFYIVKRA
+736 LGQRRNPFFIVKRA

-769 LTVGTNVLASDI
+769 LTVGTHVLASDI

>member
-73 LGLNVH
+73 LGLNAH
-79 EAFSNYQHIWVVDHP
+79 ETFSNYQHIWVVDHP

-108 NVLFVIKE
+108 NVSFVIKE

-137 AYFTKKPQ
+137 AYFTKKPEQ
-145 QIYINTWHGTP
+145 VYINTWHGTP

-194 FKHAFKLDGL
+194 FKYAFKLDGL

-211 MGYPRI
+211 IGYPRI

-222 TTAKEARKY
+222 TTANEAREY
-231 LAEHLNLKKKP
+231 LAEHLNLKKNP

-257 PENSLLNVFEEI
+257 PENSLLNIFEEI
-269 KLLNQKLPYQV
+269 KLLNQKLPHQV

-350 RGVYINLCAL
+350 RGVYIDLCAL

-393 HDFVNY
+393 HNFVNY

-421 KNASHQQ
+421 KNASHHQ

-699 LVPKYP
+699 LAPKYP

-736 LGQRRNPFYIVKRA
+736 LGQRRNPFFIVKRA

>member
-1 MMKKSIK
+1 MKKSIK

-73 LGLNVH
+73 LGLNAH
-79 EAFSNYQHIWVVDHP
+79 ETFSNYQHIWVVDHP

-108 NVLFVIKE
+108 NVSFVIKE

-211 MGYPRI
+211 IGYPRI

-222 TTAKEARKY
+222 TTANEAREY
-231 LAEHLNLKKKP
+231 LAEHLNLKKNP

-269 KLLNQKLPYQV
+269 KLLNQKLPHQV

-350 RGVYINLCAL
+350 RGVYIDLCAL

-393 HDFVNY
+393 HNFVNY

-421 KNASHQQ
+421 KNASHHQ

-699 LVPKYP
+699 LAPKYP

-736 LGQRRNPFYIVKRA
+736 LGQRRNPFFIVKRA

>member
-73 LGLNVH
+73 LGLNAH
-79 EAFSNYQHIWVVDHP
+79 ETFSNYQHIWVVDHP

-108 NVLFVIKE
+108 NVSFVIKE

-137 AYFTKKPQ
+137 AYFTKKPEQ
-145 QIYINTWHGTP
+145 VYINTWHGTP

-211 MGYPRI
+211 IGYPRI

-222 TTAKEARKY
+222 TTANEAREY
-231 LAEHLNLKKKP
+231 LAEHLNLKKNP

-257 PENSLLNVFEEI
+257 PENSLLNIFEEI
-269 KLLNQKLPYQV
+269 KLLNQKLPHQV

-350 RGVYINLCAL
+350 RGVYIDLCAL

-393 HDFVNY
+393 HNFVNY

-421 KNASHQQ
+421 KNASHHQ

-552 SNLILASGAKKKYI
+552 SNLVLASGAKKKYI

-634 NIKKINQL
+634 NIEKINQL
-642 VDDDSD
+642 VDDDRD

-657 LATLTE
+657 LPTLTE

-699 LVPKYP
+699 LAPKYP

-736 LGQRRNPFYIVKRA
+736 LGQRRNPFFIVKRA

>member
-73 LGLNVH
+73 LGLNAH
-79 EAFSNYQHIWVVDHP
+79 ETFSNYQHIWVVDHP

-108 NVLFVIKE
+108 NVSFVIKE

-211 MGYPRI
+211 IGYPRI

-222 TTAKEARKY
+222 TTANEAREY
-231 LAEHLNLKKKP
+231 LAEHLNLKKNP

-269 KLLNQKLPYQV
+269 KLLNQKLPHQV

-350 RGVYINLCAL
+350 RGVYIDLCAL

-393 HDFVNY
+393 HNFVNY

-421 KNASHQQ
+421 KNASHHQ

-552 SNLILASGAKKKYI
+552 SNLVLASGAKKKYI

-634 NIKKINQL
+634 NIEKINQL

-657 LATLTE
+657 LPTLTE

-699 LVPKYP
+699 LAPKYP

-736 LGQRRNPFYIVKRA
+736 LGQRRNPFFIVKRA

-769 LTVGTNVLASDI
+769 LTVGTHVLASDI

-818 YAKFDAVAYNEE
+818 YTKFDAVAYNEE